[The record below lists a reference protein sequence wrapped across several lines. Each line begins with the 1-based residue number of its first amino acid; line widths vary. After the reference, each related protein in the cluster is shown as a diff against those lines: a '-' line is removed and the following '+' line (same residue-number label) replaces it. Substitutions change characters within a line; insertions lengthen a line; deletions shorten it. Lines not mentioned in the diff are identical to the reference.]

1 MEKHPDVQKNIKK
14 LNDELLQKD
23 KGGDEKPKRNSK
35 EYIIEKIIQVAAE
48 NDLELNVSNTRLKRM
63 SKEKLHQMLG
73 EMCEDA
79 VKTQMAAAVN
89 APGKNDAV
97 IALATLRMVHDLFAN
112 GLEQGLNAILPEY
125 GYQVDGFADTLQ
137 DPITSKCVDECLK
150 EIAAENEILQY
161 IKSPWSRLGIA
172 WSGGLMRAIR
182 RARPPINKGSKYK
195 YAATIGPRA
204 PYQQNPLSSGLSGRP
219 TPGKVDSRSGPPQPN
234 VKSV

>member
-14 LNDELLQKD
+14 LNDELLKKD
-23 KGGDEKPKRNSK
+23 KAPDDKPKRNSK
-35 EYIIEKIIQVAAE
+35 EFLIDKIVLVAEE

-63 SKEKLHQMLG
+63 SKEKLQQMLG

-79 VKTQMAAAVN
+79 VKSQMAAAVN
-89 APGKNDAV
+89 APGKNDDV

-112 GLEQGLNAILPEY
+112 GLEQGLNAILPKY
-125 GYQVDGFADTLQ
+125 GYQIDGFAQTLQ
-137 DPITSKCVDECLK
+137 DPTTSKCVDDCLR

-161 IKSPWSRLGIA
+161 IQSPWARLGIA

-182 RARPPINKGSKYK
+182 AAPRNKVGGKYK
-195 YAATIGPRA
+195 YAATLGPRTA
-204 PYQQNPLSSGLSGRP
+204 NPQNPFRPGLSGRP